1 MKKALIS
8 CFAIIAIA
16 ASCTKS
22 EMNISEAKFKAP
34 DVTASIESSSPFTRT
49 SLSVDEEGVGTIY
62 WKPADQINLFYGST
76 SVLYTSTNT
85 EPANTVVFNTTATI
99 GSKENESTDRWGL
112 YPYNEQATYNGTFVN
127 TTLPDIQY
135 AVPNSF
141 DDDLFIMLAHSE
153 NNDMEFLNV
162 CGGIKFSLS
171 RNDVKRIVF
180 SNNQADDDIAGDIAL
195 NMVDGFPHIIDD
207 GEEITTITILPKTGT
222 TFAANTDY
230 YIVMLPVTM
239 SKGFT
244 MTFETEDKIGVFH
257 YTNSVQIKRSVFSKK
272 SNIDTYA
279 NFSSKLTSLT
289 AIDLG
294 LSVNWGSCNLGAS
307 SPEEFGNYY
316 AWGETSTKS
325 TYSWNTYKW
334 CEGTH
339 STLTKYV
346 LNEKDGIVDNKRILD
361 SDDDAVV
368 ANIGGKWRMPTN
380 DECTELIAK
389 SLRVDTRLCGVDGC
403 LIFSKIDGYTDSWIF
418 MPHAGG
424 FTNKRYDSY
433 GHYWSSQP
441 DYYYNPA
448 YRAYGYAIT
457 IDLIPSGSG
466 LNTDDRCK
474 GLPIRPVYTKN

>member
-180 SNNQADDDIAGDIAL
+180 SNNNKGLGGADDGIAGDISL
-195 NMVDGFPHIIDD
+195 NMVTGFPTIFPS
-207 GEEITTITILPKTGT
+207 EEITSITILPKTGT

-257 YTNSVQIKRSVFSKK
+257 YTNSVQIKRSVFS
-272 SNIDTYA
+272 N
-279 NFSSKLTSLT
+279 NSSL
-289 AIDLG
+289 
-294 LSVNWGSCNLGAS
+294 
-307 SPEEFGNYY
+307 
-316 AWGETSTKS
+316 
-325 TYSWNTYKW
+325 
-334 CEGTH
+334 
-339 STLTKYV
+339 
-346 LNEKDGIVDNKRILD
+346 
-361 SDDDAVV
+361 
-368 ANIGGKWRMPTN
+368 
-380 DECTELIAK
+380 K
-389 SLRVDTRLCGVDGC
+389 SL
-403 LIFSKIDGYTDSWIF
+403 
-418 MPHAGG
+418 
-424 FTNKRYDSY
+424 
-433 GHYWSSQP
+433 
-441 DYYYNPA
+441 
-448 YRAYGYAIT
+448 
-457 IDLIPSGSG
+457 
-466 LNTDDRCK
+466 
-474 GLPIRPVYTKN
+474 